1 MADPTTWLHLDTS
14 VIVRYLT
21 NDPPDMAERAGRII
35 EGPVAVIVSEVVL
48 VETAYVLTT
57 VYGIARADVVDALV
71 SFIQRRNVRLLGLPK
86 RAAVEALQA
95 CRTSKR
101 ISFVDAVLWAQA
113 RHSGSPRI
121 CTFDARFPQVGV
133 DLIRPT

>member
-1 MADPTTWLHLDTS
+1 MADPTTGLHLDSS

-21 NDPPDMAERAGRII
+21 NDPPDMAERAARII
-35 EGPVAVIVSEVVL
+35 DGTATVIVSEVIV
-48 VETAYVLTT
+48 VETAYVLST

-71 SFIQRRNVRLLGLPK
+71 TFIQRRNVRMLGLPK
-86 RAAVEALQA
+86 QSAVEALMA

-101 ISFVDAVLWAQA
+101 FSFVDAVLWAQV

-121 CTFDARFPQVGV
+121 CTFDARFPKLGV
-133 DLIRPT
+133 DVIRPT